1 MATALIVILVSL
13 GFAYFLSEIV
23 KKLGLPRVVG
33 QISAGLILGIP
44 LVKGYLFTGDHLD
57 ILSFLANLGIVL
69 LFYYVGLE
77 SNFNILTKNLK
88 LSLMISLF
96 NTLIPLILGFIL
108 MKFLFGFSLVVSLI
122 VGVSLAVSA
131 QSVSLDILEEL
142 NLLKSRIGR
151 LIISAGAIDD
161 VFELILVGIIFSIF
175 HVTVSNVTLIR
186 LLIDILTFIVIITLA
201 RLWFIP
207 WGLQFFHRQKSSTAR
222 FTGSLLIVLLISSLA
237 EYLGVGLL
245 IGAMIAGIIV
255 RQTIFKDELIP
266 NWEEHDIS
274 KSIHIISFGF
284 LIPLFFV
291 WVGINVDLSYFVR
304 DFWFFMTLLL
314 ISLLGTVGGSLL
326 AIIFNGGSFK
336 EGLAL
341 GWGLSPKG
349 DIELVIA
356 TLAFNSGIITASIFT
371 SLVLMALFT
380 TIISPIVFK
389 YIVTK
394 HVAKKSRKI
403 TKNNSRSL
411 VTWR

>member
-161 VFELILVGIIFSIF
+161 VFELILVGI
-175 HVTVSNVTLIR
+175 
-186 LLIDILTFIVIITLA
+186 
-201 RLWFIP
+201 
-207 WGLQFFHRQKSSTAR
+207 
-222 FTGSLLIVLLISSLA
+222 
-237 EYLGVGLL
+237 
-245 IGAMIAGIIV
+245 
-255 RQTIFKDELIP
+255 
-266 NWEEHDIS
+266 
-274 KSIHIISFGF
+274 
-284 LIPLFFV
+284 
-291 WVGINVDLSYFVR
+291 
-304 DFWFFMTLLL
+304 
-314 ISLLGTVGGSLL
+314 
-326 AIIFNGGSFK
+326 
-336 EGLAL
+336 
-341 GWGLSPKG
+341 
-349 DIELVIA
+349 
-356 TLAFNSGIITASIFT
+356 
-371 SLVLMALFT
+371 
-380 TIISPIVFK
+380 
-389 YIVTK
+389 
-394 HVAKKSRKI
+394 
-403 TKNNSRSL
+403 
-411 VTWR
+411 